1 MRRQRERVLE
11 DWKNEQD
18 RSPCQQIAVSMGGL
32 PTVSFLFCLQTTP
45 LPNSPPLLPS
55 KKKKWRATGFLRA
68 GALCCGCEEKKLV
81 SVIQSVI
88 SVKPYPPALW
98 LMKRRRRGL
107 CGGGFVSRYHEGFW
121 KKLFSANVVWCESL
135 RRKED
140 VPPKNSFFEPSC
152 KLKRFYLC
160 DA

>member
-81 SVIQSVI
+81 SVIQSLI
-88 SVKPYPPALW
+88 SVKPYPPRAMINETTTAGPVWRRLCVALSRGLLKEAVLGQRR
-98 LMKRRRRGL
+98 LMWKLATKRRR
-107 CGGGFVSRYHEGFW
+107 
-121 KKLFSANVVWCESL
+121 SAEELLLWTQL
-135 RRKED
+135 
-140 VPPKNSFFEPSC
+140 
-152 KLKRFYLC
+152 
-160 DA
+160 